1 MLIVLF
7 VLIVLD
13 VLLLVVV
20 KFYGLKVVVVDI
32 LVDNK
37 GYISGN
43 MRSSLLILDYVFD
56 KLFVIVDLIVGK
68 DVFEVLLFDVLLL
81 DE

>member
-1 MLIVLF
+1 
-7 VLIVLD
+7 
-13 VLLLVVV
+13 VVV